1 MTLTI
6 QKLMKDGYDGFSVRS
21 ILMNP
26 EFRARVLN
34 DVSVRGNQVG
44 KNLVMDKLAVGGK
57 VLLTGPTGEAKTLFA
72 RILLDHVVREINN
85 FKYHIEGCPF
95 LEDAG
100 YIVDVINQFTAN
112 PFAGIRVMQSL
123 CPYCR
128 ENIEKILS
136 EDNNQVQLDNTNSIL
151 AIPPKEVVARL
162 GKLKS
167 QKTLVRRSQLD
178 PRTDPESLSMLL
190 AGVENLEELFGKDTS
205 TTYAATSHK
214 VGVLSH
220 GFIVVNEIQR
230 LPLTLLESLMGF
242 LEEPMVIKYNI
253 QGEPVYIDGAVLFTS
268 NAPLTVFG
276 EESQPIIN
284 RIPEVLWPAR
294 SVESRE
300 QIIRD
305 MFEEQIVLSSKKIT
319 ANPSIIQLH
328 ELDKEVTDFV
338 SRLAVDFLAFLGNN
352 SLPESL
358 KTKGLRSES
367 RMERND
373 FYSGLDEIHDPQR
386 NPHIDLRTMNNIIG
400 ETVLLQTRE
409 AEESNVNVITLERLR
424 NTMNAYDVPVSM
436 LNDALQQLK
445 IMLRT
450 SIKESE
456 VSISVQDISED
467 ISKMKAL
474 SDEELTQLI
483 TRFEGLEK
491 YKEDLRTKIVEELK
505 ASYEQLLKVD
515 YI

>member
-1 MTLTI
+1 MTTI
-6 QKLMKDGYDGFSVRS
+6 EKLMKDEYSGYSVRS

-26 EFRARVLN
+26 EFRERVLK
-34 DVSVRGNQVG
+34 DVTVRGNETG

-85 FKYHIEGCPF
+85 YKYHIGGCPF

-100 YIVDVINQFTAN
+100 YIVDIINNFPSN

-128 ENIEKILS
+128 QKIEAALS
-136 EDNNQVQLDNTNSIL
+136 DEGAEVQLDNTNSIL
-151 AIPPKEVVARL
+151 GIPPKEVVNRI
-162 GKLKS
+162 GKLEAT
-167 QKTLVRRSQLD
+167 KTIVRRSQLD
-178 PRTDPESLSMLL
+178 PRNDPESLYMLL
-190 AGVENLEELFGKDTS
+190 AGVENLEELFGKETQ

-214 VGVLSH
+214 VGILSH

-242 LEEPMVIKYNI
+242 LEEPMGIKYNI
-253 QGEPVYIDGAVLFTS
+253 QGEPVYIDGAVIFTS

-305 MFEEQIVLSSKKIT
+305 MFEEQIVLSRKKIT

-328 ELDKEVTDFV
+328 ELEKESTDFV
-338 SRLAVDFLAFLGNN
+338 SRLAVDFLAYLGNN
-352 SLPESL
+352 SLPENL
-358 KTKGLRSES
+358 KTKGIRSES
-367 RMERND
+367 RMARTD

-400 ETVLLQTRE
+400 ETVLLQARE
-409 AEESNVNVITLERLR
+409 EDVDINVINLEKLR
-424 NTMNAYDVPVSM
+424 TTMNAYDVPVSM
-436 LNDALQQLK
+436 LNDALQQIK
-445 IMLRT
+445 ILLRT

-456 VSISVQDISED
+456 ISISVQDISED

-474 SDEELTQLI
+474 SDEEMAELI
-483 TRFEGLEK
+483 IKFENLEK
-491 YKEDLRTKIVEELK
+491 FKDDVRTKIIEKLIP
-505 ASYEQLLKVD
+505 SYEQLLKVD

>member
-1 MTLTI
+1 MTI
-6 QKLMKDGYDGFSVRS
+6 SIENIMKDGYSGYSVRS

-26 EFRARVLN
+26 EFRDRVSK
-34 DVSVRGNQVG
+34 DVTVRGNEVG
-44 KNLVMDKLAVGGK
+44 KKLVMDKLAVGGK
-57 VLLTGPTGEAKTLFA
+57 VLITGPTGEAKTLFA
-72 RILLDHVVREINN
+72 RVLLDHIVREINSN
-85 FKYHIEGCPF
+85 KYHIGGCPF

-100 YIVDVINQFTAN
+100 YIVDIINNFPSN

-128 ENIEKILS
+128 QKIEGVLS
-136 EDNNQVQLDNTNSIL
+136 NEGSSVQLDNTNSIL
-151 AIPPKEVVARL
+151 EISPKDVVSKL
-162 GKLKS
+162 GKLEAT
-167 QKTLVRRSQLD
+167 KTLVRRSQLD
-178 PRTDPESLSMLL
+178 PRNDPESLYMLL
-190 AGVENLEELFGKDTS
+190 AGVENLEELFGKETQ

-220 GFIVVNEIQR
+220 GILVVNEIQR

-242 LEEPMVIKYNI
+242 LEEPMGIKYNI
-253 QGEPVYIDGAVLFTS
+253 QGEPVYIDGAVIFTS

-328 ELDKEVTDFV
+328 ELEKDTTDFV
-338 SRLAVDFLAFLGNN
+338 SRLAVDFLAYLGNN
-352 SLPESL
+352 SLPNNL
-358 KTKGLRSES
+358 KSKDIRSES
-367 RMERND
+367 RMARTD

-400 ETVLLQTRE
+400 ETVLLQARGT
-409 AEESNVNVITLERLR
+409 ATDVNVITLEKLR
-424 NTMNAYDVPVSM
+424 STMNAYDIPVSM
-436 LNDALQQLK
+436 LNDALQQIK
-445 IMLRT
+445 ILLRT

-474 SDEELTQLI
+474 SDNELADLI
-483 TRFEGLEK
+483 VKFEGLDK
-491 YKEDLRTKIVEELK
+491 YKDKIRTTIIESLRP
-505 ASYEQLLKVD
+505 SYEQLLRVD

>member
-6 QKLMKDGYDGFSVRS
+6 QKLMKDGYSGFSVRS
-21 ILMNP
+21 ILMNQD
-26 EFRARVLN
+26 FRARVLN
-34 DVSVRGNQVG
+34 DVSVRGNQTG

-72 RILLDHVVREINN
+72 RMLLDHIVREINN
-85 FKYHIEGCPF
+85 SKYHIEGCPF

-100 YIVDVINQFTAN
+100 YMVDVVNQFSAN

-128 ENIEKILS
+128 QNIENILS
-136 EDNNQVQLDNTNSIL
+136 EEGNQVQLDNTNSVL
-151 AIPPKEVVARL
+151 AIPPKEIVNRL
-162 GKLKS
+162 GKLGA
-167 QKTLVRRSQLD
+167 QKTIVRRSQLD

-214 VGVLSH
+214 VGVLSQ

-305 MFEEQIVLSSKKIT
+305 MFQEQIVLSRKKIT
-319 ANPSIIQLH
+319 ANPSMIQLH
-328 ELDKEVTDFV
+328 ELEKETTDFV

-352 SLPESL
+352 SLPESM
-358 KTKGLRSES
+358 KTRGLRSES
-367 RMERND
+367 RVERSD
-373 FYSGLDEIHDPQR
+373 FYAGLDEIHDPQR

-409 AEESNVNVITLERLR
+409 SEVESINVITLEKIR
-424 NTMNAYDVPVSM
+424 NTIGAFDVPVSM
-436 LNDALQQLK
+436 LNDALQQIK
-445 IMLRT
+445 ILLRT
-450 SIKESE
+450 SIKDSE

-474 SDEELTQLI
+474 SDEELIQLI
-483 TRFEGLEK
+483 TRFEGLDK
-491 YKEDLRTKIVEELK
+491 FKENLRAKIIDKLK
-505 ASYEQLLKVD
+505 LSYEQLLKVD

>member
-1 MTLTI
+1 MTI
-6 QKLMKDGYDGFSVRS
+6 SIEKIMKDGYSGYSVRS

-26 EFRARVLN
+26 EFRDRVSK
-34 DVSVRGNQVG
+34 DVTVRGNEGG

-72 RILLDHVVREINN
+72 RVLLDHIVREINN
-85 FKYHIEGCPF
+85 FKYHIGGCPF

-100 YIVDVINQFTAN
+100 YIVDIINNFQSN

-128 ENIEKILS
+128 QKIEKILS
-136 EDNNQVQLDNTNSIL
+136 DGESSVQLDSTNSIL
-151 AIPPKEVVARL
+151 EISPKEIVSRL
-162 GKLKS
+162 GKLETT
-167 QKTLVRRSQLD
+167 KTIVRRAQLD
-178 PRTDPESLSMLL
+178 PRNDPESLYMLL
-190 AGVENLEELFGKDTS
+190 AGVENLEELFGKETQ

-220 GFIVVNEIQR
+220 GILVVNEIQR

-242 LEEPMVIKYNI
+242 LEEPMGIKYNI
-253 QGEPVYIDGAVLFTS
+253 QGEPVYIDGAVIFTS

-328 ELDKEVTDFV
+328 ELGKETTDFV
-338 SRLAVDFLAFLGNN
+338 SRLAVGFLAYLGNN
-352 SLPESL
+352 SLPSSL
-358 KTKGLRSES
+358 KAKDVRSES
-367 RMERND
+367 RMARTD

-400 ETVLLQTRE
+400 ETVLLQARE
-409 AEESNVNVITLERLR
+409 VDTDINVITLEKLR
-424 NTMNAYDVPVSM
+424 STINAYDVPVSM
-436 LNDALQQLK
+436 LNDALQQIK
-445 IMLRT
+445 ILLRT

-474 SDEELTQLI
+474 SDEELADLI
-483 TRFEGLEK
+483 VKFEGLDK
-491 YKEDLRTKIVEELK
+491 YKDNVRTEIIESLK
-505 ASYEQLLKVD
+505 SSYEQLLRVD